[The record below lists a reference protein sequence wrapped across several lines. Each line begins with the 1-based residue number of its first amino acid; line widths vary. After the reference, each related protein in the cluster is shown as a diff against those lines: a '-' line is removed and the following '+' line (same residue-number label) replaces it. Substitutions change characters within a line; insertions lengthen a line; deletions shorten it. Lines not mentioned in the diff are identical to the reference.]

1 MTFLGQLGPT
11 RKAEKTRLQSEY
23 DRALRVVAEID
34 AAAAAQE

>member
-11 RKAEKTRLQSEY
+11 RKAEKARLQGQY
-23 DRALRVVAEID
+23 DRALHVVAGID